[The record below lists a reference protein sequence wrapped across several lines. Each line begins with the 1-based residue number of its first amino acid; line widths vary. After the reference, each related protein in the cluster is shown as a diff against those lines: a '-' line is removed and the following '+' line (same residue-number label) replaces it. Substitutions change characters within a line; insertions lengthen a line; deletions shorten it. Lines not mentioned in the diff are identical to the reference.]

1 MVARSDAGI
10 DVGRVSSRGVTTT
23 AHRTC
28 PFCEAMCGL
37 ELTIDDD
44 RHVTVVRGDRD
55 DVWSQGYLCP
65 KGTAVGRLH
74 EDPDR
79 VRVPLLRDGDGFR
92 EATWDEAL
100 GYIADRLPR
109 IVEEHGRDALA
120 VYIGNPVAHSFQLA
134 AGIPVLIP
142 MLEGAQIYSPGTVDQ
157 WPQNVLS
164 ALAFGHMWAI
174 PVPDLDRTDHLI
186 ILGGNP
192 SASQGSLMAAP
203 DVLGRL
209 DAIRARGGRVTVVD
223 PRRTGTVDHAD
234 EWVPIRPGTDALL
247 LAAMANVL
255 LDEGLADLGRLAPF
269 TSGVDRVREVIAGIT
284 PDRVADVTGV
294 DAATIVRLARD
305 LAAAPTAAVYGRIGL
320 CTQEFGTLASWLV
333 LVLNVLTGNLDR
345 PGGAMFPTPLATSLT
360 SFKPPQGFTFG
371 TWHSRVRG
379 AAEVL
384 GQVPAAC
391 LAEEIDT
398 PGPGQVRALITIAGN
413 PAVSMPDAGRLD
425 RALPQLDLMVSVDL
439 FVNETTRYADVILPG
454 ESFLQQPHYDSLIW
468 QFAIRN
474 GGRFSDAVFAPD
486 PDRPREWEVLVM
498 LGAIANGQPVP
509 IDTAMWDDLVFGG
522 LVQVIID
529 DPTMPLSGR
538 DAAEIIAMAGDA
550 RGPERMLDLQIR
562 ISPHGDRYG
571 EVADGWTLARLRA
584 HPKGIDLGPLESRLP
599 EFLAT
604 DSGRLELAPEHIVA
618 DVPRLRA
625 RLEAARDGG
634 LVMIGRR
641 HVRSNNSWLHNVEVL
656 VKGRDRC
663 TLLMHPDDAAAR
675 GLPDG
680 AAARIT
686 SSAGSVVAPVEV
698 SDEMM
703 RGVVSLPHGWGH
715 DVEGVRLGVASRY
728 PGVNA
733 NILVPGDFVDGPSA
747 THAVNGFPVEVAPA

>member
-1 MVARSDAGI
+1 M
-10 DVGRVSSRGVTTT
+10 TTI

-37 ELTIDDD
+37 ELTLDDD
-44 RHVTVVRGDRD
+44 RHVTLVRGDRE
-55 DVWSQGYLCP
+55 DVWSRGYLCP
-65 KGTAVGRLH
+65 KGTALGRLH

-79 VRVPLLRDGDGFR
+79 VRVPLIREGDGFR

-100 GYIADRLPR
+100 TLISQRLPG
-109 IVEEHGRDALA
+109 IVSEHGRDALA

-134 AGIPVLIP
+134 AGIPVFVP
-142 MLEGAQIYSPGTVDQ
+142 MVDGAQIYSPGTVDQ
-157 WPQNVLS
+157 WPQNVVS

-186 ILGGNP
+186 VLGGNP

-247 LAAMANVL
+247 LAAMAGVI

-269 TSGVDRVREVIAGIT
+269 TDGLDAVREAVSGIT
-284 PDRVADVTGV
+284 PERVAEATGIE
-294 DAATIVRLARD
+294 ATTIRRLARD

-333 LVLNVLTGNLDR
+333 LVLNVITGNLDR
-345 PGGAMFPTPLATSLT
+345 PGGAMFATPLATSLT
-360 SFKPPQGFTFG
+360 SFRPPQGFTFG
-371 TWHSRVRG
+371 TWCSRVRG
-379 AAEVL
+379 APEVL

-398 PGPGQVRALITIAGN
+398 PGEGRVRALITIAGN
-413 PAVSMPDAGRLD
+413 PAVSMPDAGRLA
-425 RALPQLDLMVSVDL
+425 RALPQLDFMVSVDL
-439 FVNETTRYADVILPG
+439 FVNETTRHADVILPG
-454 ESFLQQPHYDSLIW
+454 ESFLEQPHYDSLIW

-474 GGRFSDAVFAPD
+474 GGRYSDAVFAPD
-486 PDRPREWEVLVM
+486 PDRPREWELLVT
-498 LGAIANGQPVP
+498 LGAIVNGEALPV
-509 IDTAMWDDLVFGG
+509 DTAMWDDLVFGG

-529 DPTMPLSGR
+529 DPSMPLSGR

-550 RGPERMLDLQIR
+550 RGPERMLDLRIR
-562 ISPHGDRYG
+562 ISPHWDHYG
-571 EVADGWTLARLRA
+571 ERADGWTLARLRE
-584 HPKGIDLGPLESRLP
+584 HPKGVDLGPLEPRLP

-604 DSGRLELAPEHIVA
+604 DSGRLELAPDHILA
-618 DVPRLRA
+618 DVGRLRS
-625 RLEAARDGG
+625 RIDAARDEG
-634 LVMIGRR
+634 LLMIGRR
-641 HVRSNNSWLHNVEVL
+641 HLRSNNSWLHNVEVL

-663 TLLMHPDDAAAR
+663 TLLVHPDDAASR
-675 GLPDG
+675 RLVDG
-680 AAARIT
+680 GSARIT

-733 NILVPGDFVDGPSA
+733 NVIVPGDRVDGPSA
-747 THAVNGFPVEVAPA
+747 THAVNGFPVIVEPA

>member
-1 MVARSDAGI
+1 
-10 DVGRVSSRGVTTT
+10 
-23 AHRTC
+23 
-28 PFCEAMCGL
+28 MCGL

-44 RHVTVVRGDRD
+44 RHVTVVRGDRE
-55 DVWSQGYLCP
+55 DVWSRGYLCP
-65 KGTAVGRLH
+65 KGTALGRLH

-79 VRVPLLRDGDGFR
+79 LRVPLIREGDGFR
-92 EATWDEAL
+92 EASWDEAL
-100 GYIADRLPR
+100 GLIAERLGD
-109 IVEEHGRDALA
+109 VVAEHGRHALA

-134 AGIPVLIP
+134 AGIPVFVP
-142 MLEGAQIYSPGTVDQ
+142 MVDGAQIYSPGTVDQ

-174 PVPDLDRTDHLI
+174 PVPDLDRTDHLV

-247 LAAMANVL
+247 LGAMVGVI

-269 TSGVDRVREVIAGIT
+269 TNGLDAVRNAVAGIT
-284 PDRVADVTGV
+284 PERVADATGV
-294 DAATIVRLARD
+294 DAATIRRLARA

-333 LVLNVLTGNLDR
+333 LVLNVITGNLDR
-345 PGGAMFPTPLATSLT
+345 TGGVMFPTPLATSLT
-360 SFKPPQGFTFG
+360 SFRPPQGFTFG
-371 TWHSRVRG
+371 TWRSRVRG
-379 AAEVL
+379 APEVL

-398 PGPGQVRALITIAGN
+398 PGEGRVRALVTIAGN

-425 RALPQLDLMVSVDL
+425 RALPSLEFMVSVDL
-439 FVNETTRYADVILPG
+439 FVNETTRHADVILPG
-454 ESFLQQPHYDSLIW
+454 ESFLEQPHYDSLIW

-474 GGRFSDAVFAPD
+474 GARYSEPVFPPD
-486 PDRPREWEVLVM
+486 PDRPREWELLVM
-498 LGAIANGQPVP
+498 LGAIVNGQPLP

-529 DPTMPLSGR
+529 DPSMPLGGR
-538 DAAEIIAMAGDA
+538 DAAEIVAMAGAA

-562 ISPHGDRYG
+562 ISPHGDHFG
-571 EVADGWTLARLRA
+571 ERPDGWTLARLRE
-584 HPKGIDLGPLESRLP
+584 HPKGVDLGPLEPRLP

-604 DSGRLELAPEHIVA
+604 DSGRLELAPDHIVA
-618 DVPRLRA
+618 DVDRLRV
-625 RLEAARDGG
+625 RLDAARRDD

-663 TLLMHPDDAAAR
+663 TLLVHPRDAAAR
-675 GLPDG
+675 GLVDG
-680 AAARIT
+680 GPARIT

-703 RGVVSLPHGWGH
+703 PGVVSLPHGWGH
-715 DVEGVRLGVASRY
+715 DVEGVHLGVARRY

-733 NILVPGDFVDGPSA
+733 NLIVPGDRIDAPSA
-747 THAVNGFPVEVAPA
+747 THAVNGFPVTVEPA

>member
-1 MVARSDAGI
+1 M
-10 DVGRVSSRGVTTT
+10 TTI

-37 ELTIDDD
+37 ELTLDED
-44 RHVTVVRGDRD
+44 RHVTLVRGDRQ
-55 DVWSQGYLCP
+55 DVWSGGYLCP
-65 KGTAVGRLH
+65 KGTALGRLH

-79 VRVPLLRDGDGFR
+79 VRVPLIREGEGFR

-100 GYIADRLPR
+100 GVIAARLPS
-109 IVEEHGRDALA
+109 IVAEHGRSALA

-134 AGIPVLIP
+134 AGIPVFVP
-142 MLEGAQIYSPGTVDQ
+142 MVEGAQIYSPGTVDQ
-157 WPQNVLS
+157 WPQNVVS

-247 LAAMANVL
+247 LAAMVGVI
-255 LDEGLADLGRLAPF
+255 LDEGHADLGHLAPF
-269 TSGVDRVREVIAGIT
+269 TEGLDRVRGAVAGIT
-284 PDRVADVTGV
+284 PERVADATGV
-294 DAATIVRLARD
+294 AAATIRRLARG

-333 LVLNVLTGNLDR
+333 VVLNVITGNLDR

-371 TWHSRVRG
+371 TWRSRVRG
-379 AAEVL
+379 APEVL

-398 PGPGQVRALITIAGN
+398 PGDGRVRALITIAGN

-425 RALPQLDLMVSVDL
+425 RALPQLDFMVSVDL
-439 FVNETTRYADVILPG
+439 FVNETTRHADVILPG

-474 GGRFSDAVFAPD
+474 GARYSEPVLAPEVG
-486 PDRPREWEVLVM
+486 RPREWELLVM
-498 LGAIANGQPVP
+498 LGALVNGQPLP

-529 DPTMPLSGR
+529 DPSMPLTGR
-538 DAAEIIAMAGDA
+538 DAAEIVAMAGAA

-571 EVADGWTLARLRA
+571 DRPGGWSLERLRE
-584 HPKGIDLGPLESRLP
+584 HPKGVDLGPLEPRLP

-604 DSGRLELAPEHIVA
+604 ASGGLELAPEHIVA
-618 DVPRLRA
+618 DVGRLRA
-625 RLEAARDGG
+625 RLDEVRSDD

-663 TLLMHPDDAAAR
+663 TLLVHPDDATAR
-675 GLPDG
+675 GLVDG
-680 AAARIT
+680 GSARVT

-698 SDEMM
+698 SDEVMP
-703 RGVVSLPHGWGH
+703 GVVSLPHGWGH
-715 DVEGVRLGVASRY
+715 DVDGVRLGVARRY

-733 NILVPGDFVDGPSA
+733 NVIVPGDRVDGPSA
-747 THAVNGFPVEVAPA
+747 THAVNGFPVTVEPA